1 MHHTQR
7 KARLAPAALVLAA
20 LVLAVAIG
28 GCRCLAPVVNPSP
41 GLRWWLFANFGAG
54 KMCPEM
60 LKQGV
65 GLRLQDGGP
74 AVGRFFPTSCRVE
87 VNDEAKTVAVFFG
100 GEGYAFLPV
109 TKRVTFRAQGAVEYR
124 PDFYIGEDDLYV
136 WGRVNR
142 VIQGPTFNIT
152 WVENPIAS
160 AGMQL
165 TPLGQV
171 ANLFGNQIM
180 TGELT
185 RGFTVLQN
193 LDHDSK
199 TFGFGIIQPPSKP
212 RTPYNLSED
221 DVLTYANETIEV
233 QTHQRDFLGPFE
245 IADTDQHLQLRLFVS
260 GPAVEALVVARQTG
274 DPWRAAYQQGGP
286 PTPPPGPILAGAAL
300 QPGVEARP
308 VFRLPPGQ
316 YYVVIDNTATAGQV
330 NPTAGLLDLA
340 GAGAVARVSYA
351 VQLVER

>member
-1 MHHTQR
+1 MVSTPR

-20 LVLAVAIG
+20 LVVAITVG

-54 KMCPEM
+54 KMCPEL
-60 LKQGV
+60 LKRGM
-65 GLRLQDGGP
+65 GLRMQDGGP
-74 AVGRFFPTSCRVE
+74 AVGRFFPNSCRIE
-87 VNDEAKTVAVFFG
+87 VNDEQKTVTVFFG

-109 TKRVTFRAQGAVEYR
+109 TKRVTFNAQGAVEYR
-124 PDFYIGEDDLYV
+124 PDFHIAEDDLYV

-142 VIQGPTFNIT
+142 VVHGPTFNIAS
-152 WVENPIAS
+152 VENPIAN
-160 AGMQL
+160 AATQL

-180 TGELT
+180 AGELT

-193 LDHDSK
+193 LDTDTK
-199 TFGFGIIQPPSKP
+199 TFGLGIIQPPGKP
-212 RTPYNLSED
+212 RTPYDLSED

-245 IADTDQHLQLRLFVS
+245 IVDTDQHLQLRLFLN
-260 GPAVEALVVARQTG
+260 GPPVEALVVARQTG
-274 DPWRAAYQQGGP
+274 DPWRAAYQQGGL
-286 PTPPPGPILAGAAL
+286 PTPPPGPILAGSAL
-300 QPGVEARP
+300 QPGIEARP
-308 VFRLPPGQ
+308 VFKLPPGQ
-316 YYVVIDNTATAGQV
+316 YYVVIDNTATAGNI
-330 NPTAGLLDLA
+330 NPAGGLLDLA
-340 GAGAVARVSYA
+340 GAGPVARISYA